1 MVSVELREGV
11 WGLERASVGGCECL
25 LHYAPSPLQ
34 LQLPPP
40 HHQSFVLKKRIPLIL
55 FLLAF
60 QSQITILVPFSMGF
74 ITMQDFTCPPSG
86 WILKLALNQGSP
98 FLLEEVYL
106 W

>member
-1 MVSVELREGV
+1 MVSVELCEVV

-25 LHYAPSPLQ
+25 SSIIPQAHFGFSRPHPTITHLSLQ
-34 LQLPPP
+34 L
-40 HHQSFVLKKRIPLIL
+40 PLIL

-60 QSQITILVPFSMGF
+60 QSQITILVPISMGF
-74 ITMQDFTCPPSG
+74 ITMQDFTCPPRG

>member
-25 LHYAPSPLQ
+25 SFFTPQANFSFSCPNPTITHLSLQ
-34 LQLPPP
+34 L
-40 HHQSFVLKKRIPLIL
+40 PLIL

-60 QSQITILVPFSMGF
+60 QSQITILVPISMGF
-74 ITMQDFTCPPSG
+74 ITMQDFTCPPRG
-86 WILKLALNQGSP
+86 RMLKLALNQGSP